1 MTAGSPPGAEPR
13 VDLHLHTTASDGV
26 LEPAALIAVVA
37 AAGVG
42 LCAVTDHDTTAGLAQ
57 ADAAATAL
65 GVQFIPGVELSTLW
79 SGRTLHV
86 LGLGIDRASPALAAL
101 LEQLGD
107 ARRSRARAIAE
118 RLDRAGAPGS
128 AILER
133 LRGVGIVTRTHFSR
147 ELVLHGHARDTGA
160 AFSRWLAKGQPGYVG
175 AQWPELATT
184 IDTIRAAGGVAVLA
198 HPLRYKLSAGQRR
211 TLVKEYARLGGTGL
225 EVVTGGQSPSQT
237 ETAVGLCLR
246 AGLEGSQGSDCH
258 DPSLP
263 WQRPGRLAKLAPAI
277 VPVWHRWQADLVAA
291 PASTA

>member
-1 MTAGSPPGAEPR
+1 MTGNPAPGTDLR

-26 LEPAALIAVVA
+26 LEPAMLIAAVA

-42 LCAVTDHDTTAGLAQ
+42 LCAVTDHDTIDGLAQ
-57 ADAAATAL
+57 AGAAAAAL
-65 GVQFIPGVELSTLW
+65 GVRFVPGVELSTLW

-86 LGLGIDRASPALAAL
+86 LGLGIDPASPALAVL
-101 LEQLGD
+101 LEQLGEE
-107 ARRSRARAIAE
+107 RRRRARAIAE

-128 AILER
+128 AILEQ
-133 LRGVGIVTRTHFSR
+133 LRDATIVTRTHFAR
-147 ELVLHGHARDTGA
+147 ELVARGHARDAGA
-160 AFSRWLAKGQPGYVG
+160 AFSRWLAKGQPGYVSS
-175 AQWPELATT
+175 QWPELATT

-225 EVVTGGQSPSQT
+225 EVVSGGQSPTQT